1 LYSPYN
7 GPPPAPTQG
16 DHEDRP
22 YIKKKAHLTTKPDIL
37 QALEGL
43 PTPVLEQVK
52 DFIIFLKE
60 TKCSRRP
67 LLKEK
72 ALAKK
77 QMAVIKKWA
86 GTNLGPGFSG
96 REHDAILTAL

>member
-1 LYSPYN
+1 LYSPYY

-22 YIKKKAHLTTKPDIL
+22 YIKKKAHMTTKPDIL

-43 PTPVLEQVK
+43 PTAALEQVK
-52 DFIIFLKE
+52 DFIIFLKK
-60 TKCSRRP
+60 TKGSRHP

-77 QMAVIKKWA
+77 QKEAIKK
-86 GTNLGPGFSG
+86 
-96 REHDAILTAL
+96 

>member
-1 LYSPYN
+1 M
-7 GPPPAPTQG
+7 
-16 DHEDRP
+16 
-22 YIKKKAHLTTKPDIL
+22 TTERDIL

-60 TKCSRRP
+60 TKGSRRP
-67 LLKEK
+67 LLKQK

-77 QMAVIKKWA
+77 QIEAVKKWA
-86 GTNLGPGFSG
+86 GANLGPGFSG

>member
-1 LYSPYN
+1 M
-7 GPPPAPTQG
+7 
-16 DHEDRP
+16 
-22 YIKKKAHLTTKPDIL
+22 TTERDIL

-43 PTPVLEQVK
+43 PTSVLEQVK

-60 TKCSRRP
+60 TKGSQRP

-77 QMAVIKKWA
+77 QRETIKKWA
-86 GTNLGPGFSG
+86 GTKLRPGFSG
-96 REHDAILTAL
+96 REHDAILYKTR